1 MFDSVDE
8 MVEENDRRHLDEDLE
23 PEDRD
28 QSTPEYIFFSPR
40 NLYDSLME
48 SSQERLYRGYELL
61 VRHIPNL
68 KARLVDQDVL
78 ELSNYFRDVSSR
90 PVQREICTQFK
101 AA

>member
-48 SSQERLYRGYELL
+48 SSQECLY
-61 VRHIPNL
+61 
-68 KARLVDQDVL
+68 
-78 ELSNYFRDVSSR
+78 
-90 PVQREICTQFK
+90 
-101 AA
+101 